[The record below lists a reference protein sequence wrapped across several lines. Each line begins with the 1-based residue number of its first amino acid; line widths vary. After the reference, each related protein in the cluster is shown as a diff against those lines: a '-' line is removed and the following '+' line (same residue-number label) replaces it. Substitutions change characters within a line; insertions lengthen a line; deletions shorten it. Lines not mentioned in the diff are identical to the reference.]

1 MPNLLFT
8 KYIEMKRLIIQN
20 IKVGLLFFAIQ
31 LFVGLIFLYKSFNQ
45 ETVIMTALISC
56 VTTLVFLFIIVVIQ
70 MFYMK
75 NNKISLDDFDIK
87 PTQTTIFSVDK
98 TYEETL
104 AIIQNTI
111 PEKIKS
117 YQFKYDNEQDVYKSK
132 TDASILS
139 WGEEIIIKITKLDNF
154 KIQLSVLSKSLL
166 KTTLTDYGKSSTNIK
181 KIKLAF
187 E

>member
-1 MPNLLFT
+1 M
-8 KYIEMKRLIIQN
+8 I
-20 IKVGLLFFAIQ
+20 
-31 LFVGLIFLYKSFNQ
+31 
-45 ETVIMTALISC
+45 
-56 VTTLVFLFIIVVIQ
+56 
-70 MFYMK
+70 
-75 NNKISLDDFDIK
+75 NNKISLLDFDIK

-117 YQFKYDNEQDVYKSK
+117 YQFKYDIKQDVYKAR
-132 TDASILS
+132 TGASVLS
-139 WGEEIIIKITKLDNF
+139 WGEQIIIKITKLDNY

-166 KTTLTDYGKSSTNIK
+166 KTTLTDFGKSSTNIK